1 MDLEKIFI
9 FFGWF
14 LLCCLVC
21 SFYGLLIVGTVL
33 GVLFLLQYN
42 VYIAVGAVIGIVA
55 LCMTIEI
62 MKED

>member
-14 LLCCLVC
+14 LFCCLAC
-21 SFYGLLIVGTVL
+21 SFIGLLISGIVL
-33 GVLFLLQYN
+33 GILFLLQYN
-42 VYIAVGAVIGIVA
+42 VYIAVGAIIGIVS
-55 LCMTIEI
+55 LGMTIVI